1 MLKLKSLEN
10 LDYLNHDEITY
21 DICKC
26 LGNLRVTKSR
36 VKHGKG
42 TEKGGKFY
50 TGLLLKGVVKPDLWN
65 SLQLQLQTA
74 PTNITTLVTTLAAV
88 PAFVQESRTRNDYG
102 LNTRARFMV

>member
-26 LGNLRVTKSR
+26 LSNLRVTKNR
-36 VKHGKG
+36 VKHGRG

-50 TGLLLKGVVKPDLWN
+50 TGLLLKGIVKPDLWN
-65 SLQLQLQTA
+65 SLHI
-74 PTNITTLVTTLAAV
+74 PTLVATLAV
-88 PAFVQESRTRNDYG
+88 PAFVQESQTRNDYG

>member
-10 LDYLNHDEITY
+10 LDYLSHDEITY

-36 VKHGKG
+36 VKHGRG

-50 TGLLLKGVVKPDLWN
+50 TGLLLKGIVKPDLWN
-65 SLQLQLQTA
+65 SLY
-74 PTNITTLVTTLAAV
+74 ITTLVATLAV

>member
-1 MLKLKSLEN
+1 MLKLKSLKN
-10 LDYLNHDEITY
+10 LDYLNNDEITY

-36 VKHGKG
+36 VKHGRG

-50 TGLLLKGVVKPDLWN
+50 TGLLLRGIVKPDLWN
-65 SLQLQLQTA
+65 SLHT
-74 PTNITTLVTTLAAV
+74 TTLVTTLAV
-88 PAFVQESRTRNDYG
+88 PAFVQESQTRNDYG

>member
-26 LGNLRVTKSR
+26 LSNLRVTKNR
-36 VKHGKG
+36 VKHGRG

-50 TGLLLKGVVKPDLWN
+50 TGLLLKGIVKPDLWN
-65 SLQLQLQTA
+65 SLH
-74 PTNITTLVTTLAAV
+74 ITTLVATLAV
-88 PAFVQESRTRNDYG
+88 PAFVQESQTRNDYG

>member
-21 DICKC
+21 GICKC
-26 LGNLRVTKSR
+26 LDNLRVTKSR
-36 VKHGKG
+36 VKHGRG

-50 TGLLLKGVVKPDLWN
+50 TGLLLRGIVKPDLWN
-65 SLQLQLQTA
+65 SLY
-74 PTNITTLVTTLAAV
+74 ITTLAATLAV
-88 PAFVQESRTRNDYG
+88 PAFVQESQTRNDYG

>member
-26 LGNLRVTKSR
+26 LGNLRVTKNR
-36 VKHGKG
+36 IKHGKG

-50 TGLLLKGVVKPDLWN
+50 TGLLLKGIVKPDLWN

-88 PAFVQESRTRNDYG
+88 PTFVQESRTRNDYG

>member
-36 VKHGKG
+36 VKHGRG

-50 TGLLLKGVVKPDLWN
+50 TGLLIKGIVKPDLWN
-65 SLQLQLQTA
+65 SLY
-74 PTNITTLVTTLAAV
+74 ITTLAATLAV
-88 PAFVQESRTRNDYG
+88 RAFVQESQTRNDYG

>member
-10 LDYLNHDEITY
+10 LDYLSHDEITY

-26 LGNLRVTKSR
+26 LGNKKKKKNR
-36 VKHGKG
+36 VKHGRG

-50 TGLLLKGVVKPDLWN
+50 TGLLLKGIVKPDLWN
-65 SLQLQLQTA
+65 SLY
-74 PTNITTLVTTLAAV
+74 ITTLVATLAV

>member
-21 DICKC
+21 GICKC

-36 VKHGKG
+36 VKHGRG

-50 TGLLLKGVVKPDLWN
+50 TGLLLRGIVKPDLWN
-65 SLQLQLQTA
+65 SLY
-74 PTNITTLVTTLAAV
+74 ITTPVITSAV
-88 PAFVQESRTRNDYG
+88 PAFVQESQTRNDYG

>member
-26 LGNLRVTKSR
+26 LGNLRVTKNR

-50 TGLLLKGVVKPDLWN
+50 TGLLLKGIVKPDSWN
-65 SLQLQLQTA
+65 SLH
-74 PTNITTLVTTLAAV
+74 ITTLVATLAV
-88 PAFVQESRTRNDYG
+88 PAFVQESQTRNDYG

>member
-10 LDYLNHDEITY
+10 LDYLSHDEITY

-26 LGNLRVTKSR
+26 LGNLRVTKNR

-50 TGLLLKGVVKPDLWN
+50 TGLLLKGIVKPDLWN
-65 SLQLQLQTA
+65 SLHM
-74 PTNITTLVTTLAAV
+74 TTLVATLAV
-88 PAFVQESRTRNDYG
+88 PAFVQESQTRNDYG